1 VTSTGQSQT
10 EVYATASAKLRRMS
24 ETLAAIAPG
33 EARRP
38 LILTFIRDSV
48 PSRWEAALAVGSAI
62 LLILAFPNFEFWW
75 LAWIG
80 LVPLLFAVATTS
92 RKRTAFVLGL
102 LWGTIFFYGTCWWLT
117 YPMIH
122 YGALSAW
129 LAYPLLLLPVV
140 FVSVFPALTCTSI
153 SLVVKR
159 FGAAAIFTAPI
170 IWVAFD
176 WLRGAVTGLDWNG
189 LGYSQAFH
197 PMMIWS
203 DHPAMIQ
210 LAKFGGVYVVTF
222 LIVLTS
228 AAIAF
233 ALLRRGRRSLIVSG
247 LVVVALLVIIFL
259 SNPRNVMIRR
269 LIDFTND
276 TLIVGVQPN
285 VPMTRGGERGYV
297 ELLERH
303 LHLGQAALA
312 TKPARPFQHR
322 LIIWPESPMNFSY
335 ALDPQLQNT
344 IANFAQTN
352 HTSVLLNSLEPA
364 PNDGSYNSAILINE
378 QGQKAAQYDKIRLM
392 PFGEYV
398 PLPRWLPGSGSVRG
412 IVGEFTPG
420 SSYTLMPLGALR
432 AGVFICI
439 EAAHPEVAR
448 SFTNEGAEVLI
459 NISNDGYL
467 GPTAV
472 MRQHLANAVFRAV
485 ENDRDTI
492 RVTNSGIS
500 AFISA
505 NGSVSDTTP
514 AFQEAVRT
522 WTISKGDGSSTFYS
536 RHGDVFAYGCALI
549 SLGIIS
555 ASLMR
560 RRKGTDA
567 SSVPN

>member
-1 VTSTGQSQT
+1 
-10 EVYATASAKLRRMS
+10 MS
-24 ETLAAIAPG
+24 ETLADTAPI

-38 LILTFIRDSV
+38 LVVSFIRETI
-48 PSRWEAALAVGSAI
+48 PSLWEAALAIGSAI

-80 LVPLLFAVATTS
+80 FVPLLFAVVTTS
-92 RKRTAFVLGL
+92 RKRTAFALGL
-102 LWGTIFFYGTCWWLT
+102 LWGTAFFYGTCWWLT

-122 YGALSAW
+122 YGGVSAW

-140 FVSVFPALTCTSI
+140 FVSLFPAAACACV

-159 FGAAAIFTAPI
+159 FGSPAILIAPI

-176 WLRGAVTGLDWNG
+176 WLRGAVTGLDWNA

-197 PMMIWS
+197 PMMIQSARW
-203 DHPAMIQ
+203 
-210 LAKFGGVYVVTF
+210 GGVYTVSFLLLSANAGMV
-222 LIVLTS
+222 LIVIRKYLV
-228 AAIAF
+228 AVILILLAIVATVLSTHWHGRESLQT
-233 ALLRRGRRSLIVSG
+233 ANLRMPNPVIV
-247 LVVVALLVIIFL
+247 A
-259 SNPRNVMIRR
+259 
-269 LIDFTND
+269 
-276 TLIVGVQPN
+276 VQPN
-285 VPMTRGGERGYV
+285 VPMDVDGDPKHMNDLRD
-297 ELLERH
+297 RH
-303 LHLGQAALA
+303 LFLSAQALNQFTENGTLPFASS
-312 TKPARPFQHR
+312 RPR
-322 LIIWPESPMNFSY
+322 LVIWPESPMNFSY
-335 ALDPQLQNT
+335 SGDPQLQNA

-364 PNDGSYNSAILINE
+364 PNGGSYNSAILVNE
-378 QGQKAAQYDKIRLM
+378 QGEKVAQYDKIRLM

-448 SFTNEGAEVLI
+448 SFTNEGADVLI

-485 ENDRDTI
+485 ENDRDI
-492 RVTNSGIS
+492 LRVTNSGIT
-500 AFISA
+500 AQIHP
-505 NGSVSDTTP
+505 NGAVSDTTP

-522 WTISKGDGSSTFYS
+522 WTITKGGGGSTFYS
-536 RHGDVFAYGCALI
+536 RHGDLFAYGCALI
-549 SLGIIS
+549 SLGVIS
-555 ASLMR
+555 VTFMTKR
-560 RRKGTDA
+560 QYRER
-567 SSVPN
+567 

>member
-1 VTSTGQSQT
+1 VIDSVRSQHNRRYGYHRPKS
-10 EVYATASAKLRRMS
+10 EVCATASAKLRRMT
-24 ETLAAIAPG
+24 EALAGNAPI

-38 LILTFIRDSV
+38 PVFTFIRDSL
-48 PSRWEAALAVGSAI
+48 PSRWQAAMAAGSAI
-62 LLILAFPNFEFWW
+62 LLILAFPNFGLWW

-80 LVPLLFAVATTS
+80 LAPLLLAIATTS
-92 RKRTAFVLGL
+92 RNRIAFVLGL
-102 LWGTIFFYGTCWWLT
+102 LWGTVFFYGTCWWLT

-122 YGALSAW
+122 YGGVSAW

-140 FVSVFPALTCTSI
+140 FVSVFPALACLSI
-153 SLVVKR
+153 SVVVKR
-159 FGAAAIFTAPI
+159 FGAAAIFTASI

-176 WLRGAVTGLDWNG
+176 WLRGAVTGMDWNA

-197 PMMIWS
+197 PMMIQ
-203 DHPAMIQ
+203 PAS
-210 LAKFGGVYVVTF
+210 LGGTYAVTL
-222 LIVLTS
+222 LIVLTN

-233 ALLRRGRRSLIVSG
+233 SLVRQSRRSLIISAA
-247 LVVVALLVIIFL
+247 VAAIIVLLIAL
-259 SNPRNVMIRR
+259 SNPRTSMRDRV
-269 LIDFTND
+269 IDFKND

-285 VPMTRGGERGYV
+285 VPMTRGGERGYQD
-297 ELLERH
+297 LLERH
-303 LHLGQAALA
+303 LQLSQIALA
-312 TKPARPFQHR
+312 TDPARLFRRR

-335 ALDPQLQNT
+335 SDDPELQRT

-352 HTSVLLNSLEPA
+352 HTPVLLNSLEPA
-364 PNDGSYNSAILINE
+364 PNGGSYNSAILVNE
-378 QGQKAAQYDKIRLM
+378 QGEKVAQYDKIRLM

-448 SFTNEGAEVLI
+448 SFTNEGADVLI

-485 ENDRDTI
+485 ENDRDI
-492 RVTNSGIS
+492 VRVTNSGIS
-500 AFISA
+500 AYVA
-505 NGSVSDTTP
+505 ADGSVLDTTP
-514 AFQEAVRT
+514 SFQEAVRT
-522 WTISKGDGSSTFYS
+522 WTISKGGGQSTFYT
-536 RHGDVFAYGCALI
+536 RHGDLFAYGCVLI
-549 SLGIIS
+549 TLGFIS
-555 ASLMR
+555 ATFMTKR
-560 RRKGTDA
+560 QYRER
-567 SSVPN
+567 